1 MASASVL
8 FILTLISSMPLHYSL
23 QLLFSMLP
31 QHKSHPYMFS
41 WSCHSS
47 SLKFLVVLPG
57 YWFMYIHLILVSEIL
72 FHLFL
77 SCFPILSPIVSPHQ
91 MAPGNFLLTKTT
103 PHGLSSFLW
112 WYPCLFSNS
121 TCIPQFP
128 HLMYAPHYAGCLL
141 TLVPSK
147 ITTQTWTSSWH
158 FPLSHPTL
166 PNPTQQLISRLS
178 ATDFNL

>member
-1 MASASVL
+1 MVFGTMAHSPYFRFWIWFSTPSPLSHFRHFLSFSEDMASASVL
-8 FILTLISSMPLHYSL
+8 FILTLISLMPLPYAL
-23 QLLFSMLP
+23 QLLFSMLL
-31 QHKSHPYMFS
+31 QHKSLPYVFS

-72 FHLFL
+72 FDLFL

-112 WYPCLFSNS
+112 W
-121 TCIPQFP
+121 
-128 HLMYAPHYAGCLL
+128 
-141 TLVPSK
+141 
-147 ITTQTWTSSWH
+147 
-158 FPLSHPTL
+158 
-166 PNPTQQLISRLS
+166 
-178 ATDFNL
+178 